1 MPIGDAAC
9 GKQREQQRN
18 LIWTNAVPAL
28 HEISDSDEI
37 FPIDSISSIK
47 LHDH

>member
-1 MPIGDAAC
+1 LRKTEKATEEPDL
-9 GKQREQQRN
+9 K
-18 LIWTNAVPAL
+18 TNAVPAL

>member
-1 MPIGDAAC
+1 MRKTERAAEEPDL
-9 GKQREQQRN
+9 K
-18 LIWTNAVPAL
+18 TNAVPAL

-37 FPIDSISSIK
+37 FPIDSNSSIK